1 MRNVSM
7 QMVAAIPFQVEQ
19 TAWIAEHLP
28 VVLARILEP
37 QAFDLGAAATLGGCL
52 LLQFVEIPRALRAD
66 GSPRVDLFAFV
77 LVHPHELA
85 RFTPG
90 EVVELRPDGE
100 QPQM

>member
-1 MRNVSM
+1 VSIE
-7 QMVAAIPFQVEQ
+7 MVAAIRFEVEQ

-37 QAFDLGAAATLGGCL
+37 QTFALGDEATLGGCL

-85 RFTPG
+85 RFAPG
-90 EVVELRPDGE
+90 EVVELVPDGSSAVT
-100 QPQM
+100 